1 MFLVPQKI
9 LLFADS
15 GLNQIYTLSL
25 DESNTSAKL
34 VPMARH
40 IHRMLRPAALDF
52 DSTEDRIYWTDT
64 TLNRISRIFIN
75 GSSQETVISRR
86 VYYPYGL
93 AVDPVG
99 RNIYWTDR
107 SRNKIEV
114 SRMDGSIRKTLITRD
129 LDNPRDIIL
138 DIDEG

>member
-1 MFLVPQKI
+1 MFLAPQKI
-9 LLFADS
+9 LLFADGRLS
-15 GLNQIYTLSL
+15 QIYTLSL

-34 VPMARH
+34 VPKAH
-40 IHRMLRPAALDF
+40 IHRMRRPAALDF

-64 TLNRISRIFIN
+64 SLNTISRMFIN
-75 GSSQETVISRR
+75 GSSSETVISRG

-99 RNIYWTDR
+99 RNIYWTDHYL
-107 SRNKIEV
+107 NKIEV
-114 SRMDGSIRKTLITRD
+114 SRMNGSIRKTLITRD

-138 DIDEG
+138 DIDKG

>member
-1 MFLVPQKI
+1 M
-9 LLFADS
+9 
-15 GLNQIYTLSL
+15 YTLSL
-25 DESNTSAKL
+25 DKSNTSAKL
-34 VPMARH
+34 VPMAH
-40 IHRMLRPAALDF
+40 SISRPAALDF

-64 TLNRISRIFIN
+64 NLNTISRMFIN
-75 GSSQETVISRR
+75 GSSPETIISSG

-99 RNIYWTDR
+99 GNIYWTDH
-107 SRNKIEV
+107 SLNKIEV
-114 SRMDGSIRKTLITRD
+114 SRMDGSIRKTLISRD

>member
-15 GLNQIYTLSL
+15 RLSQIYTLSL

-34 VPMARH
+34 VSMAH
-40 IHRMLRPAALDF
+40 IHRMRRPTALDF
-52 DSTEDRIYWTDT
+52 DSTEDRIYWTDAS
-64 TLNRISRIFIN
+64 LNTISRMFVD
-75 GSSQETVISRR
+75 GSSPETLISRG
-86 VYYPYGL
+86 VYNPYAL

-99 RNIYWTDR
+99 RNIYWTDHYL
-107 SRNKIEV
+107 NKIEV

>member
-1 MFLVPQKI
+1 MFLAPQKI
-9 LLFADS
+9 LLFADGRLS
-15 GLNQIYTLSL
+15 QIYTLSL

-34 VPMARH
+34 VPMAH
-40 IHRMLRPAALDF
+40 IHRIRRPTALDF
-52 DSTEDRIYWTDT
+52 DSTEDRIYWTDRSLKT
-64 TLNRISRIFIN
+64 ISRIFIN
-75 GSSQETVISRR
+75 GSSSETVISRG

-99 RNIYWTDR
+99 RNIYWTDHYL
-107 SRNKIEV
+107 NKIEV
-114 SRMDGSIRKTLITRD
+114 SRMNGSIRKTLITRD

>member
-1 MFLVPQKI
+1 
-9 LLFADS
+9 
-15 GLNQIYTLSL
+15 
-25 DESNTSAKL
+25 
-34 VPMARH
+34 MAH
-40 IHRMLRPAALDF
+40 IHRIRQPTALDF
-52 DSTEDRIYWTDT
+52 DSTEDRIYWTDRSLKT
-64 TLNRISRIFIN
+64 ISRIFIN
-75 GSSQETVISRR
+75 GSSSETVISRG
-86 VYYPYGL
+86 VYYPFGL

-99 RNIYWTDR
+99 RNIYWTDH

>member
-1 MFLVPQKI
+1 MFLAPQKI
-9 LLFADS
+9 LLFADGRLS
-15 GLNQIYTLSL
+15 QIYTLSL

-34 VPMARH
+34 VPMAH
-40 IHRMLRPAALDF
+40 IHRMRRPAALDF

-64 TLNRISRIFIN
+64 TLSTISRMFIN
-75 GSSQETVISRR
+75 GSSSETVISGG

-99 RNIYWTDR
+99 RNIYWTDH
-107 SRNKIEV
+107 SLNKIEV
-114 SRMDGSIRKTLITRD
+114 SRMNGSIRKTLITRD

-138 DIDEG
+138 DIDKG